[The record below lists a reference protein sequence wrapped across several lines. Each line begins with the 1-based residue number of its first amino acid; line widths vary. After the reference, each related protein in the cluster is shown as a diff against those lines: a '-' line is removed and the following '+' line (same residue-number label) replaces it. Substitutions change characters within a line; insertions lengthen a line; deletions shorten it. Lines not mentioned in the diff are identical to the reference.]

1 MEGTLGLPLVF
12 APGCEKT
19 NRILK
24 RKLKNSGK
32 TNWEVGL
39 TLAGH
44 FRSAVGVGNTH
55 GACFLVRFFICCF
68 QSCFMAL
75 LRMNPGEEGC
85 PSTFRDH
92 DLKRPWFTVA
102 FPGTGCKVNKA
113 LDG

>member
-1 MEGTLGLPLVF
+1 MISQSRNYLIGFIDFPLIYEALRGVNAKCRELWAYLF

-32 TNWEVGL
+32 TNWEVGM

-55 GACFLVRFFICCF
+55 MLSGKVLY
-68 QSCFMAL
+68 L
-75 LRMNPGEEGC
+75 LFSELLYGFAKNESWGRRL
-85 PSTFRDH
+85 SLYF
-92 DLKRPWFTVA
+92 PWS
-102 FPGTGCKVNKA
+102 
-113 LDG
+113 